1 MSRYGKHNTALQ
13 TIGMSFYNMP
23 YESLL
28 VSKKQDSIFVDI
40 FLSICTHGS
49 SSLFLLLSLFSSLY
63 LVLILYLT
71 FTKSFFFFSLQ
82 RGYLQKQKTKMVAV
96 DAGEVQT
103 QFELKYDRASEIKAF
118 DEMKTGVK
126 GLVDSG
132 ISEVPRIFHQPPDIV
147 GESYVPSATQFS
159 IPVIDLQ
166 GVKED
171 PSTHTEIV
179 KQVLN
184 ASQEWGFFQI
194 INHGIPLSV
203 LEEMKVRVRRFY
215 ELDNELKKQFY
226 TRDTSK
232 KVVYNCN
239 FDLHTAPAANWRDTV
254 YFDIAPDPP
263 KPEEL
268 PEPFRDMMVEY
279 TDRMMNLGRLLFEL
293 ISEALGLNPDH
304 LVKIDCAKGLGHL
317 CHYYPACPQP
327 ELTIGTSKHTDSYFL
342 TVLLQD
348 HIGGLQVLYENQW
361 IDVPPVPEALVVN
374 IGDLLQLISNDRL
387 VSVEHRV
394 LANSIGPRVSVASFF
409 IRETTVVE
417 YMSHFQQKGLDGKS
431 ALLHFKI

>member
-1 MSRYGKHNTALQ
+1 
-13 TIGMSFYNMP
+13 
-23 YESLL
+23 
-28 VSKKQDSIFVDI
+28 
-40 FLSICTHGS
+40 
-49 SSLFLLLSLFSSLY
+49 
-63 LVLILYLT
+63 
-71 FTKSFFFFSLQ
+71 
-82 RGYLQKQKTKMVAV
+82 MVAA

-118 DEMKTGVK
+118 DETKTGVK
-126 GLVDSG
+126 GLIDAG
-132 ISEVPRIFHQPPDIV
+132 ISEVPRIFHQPPDTV
-147 GESYVPSATQFS
+147 GENYVPSATQFS

-171 PSTHTEIV
+171 SSTHTEIV
-179 KQVLN
+179 KHVLN

-194 INHGIPLSV
+194 INHGIPLGV

-254 YFDIAPDPP
+254 YFDMAPDPP

-293 ISEALGLNPDH
+293 ISEALVLNPDH

-327 ELTIGTSKHTDSYFL
+327 ELTIGASKHTDSCFL

-409 IRETTVVE
+409 ITYFNPNPRLYAPIKELLSEDNPPKYRETTVVE
-417 YMSHFQQKGLDGKS
+417 YMTHFQQKGLDGNS

>member
-1 MSRYGKHNTALQ
+1 
-13 TIGMSFYNMP
+13 
-23 YESLL
+23 
-28 VSKKQDSIFVDI
+28 
-40 FLSICTHGS
+40 
-49 SSLFLLLSLFSSLY
+49 
-63 LVLILYLT
+63 
-71 FTKSFFFFSLQ
+71 
-82 RGYLQKQKTKMVAV
+82 MVAV

-327 ELTIGTSKHTDSYFL
+327 ELTIGTSKHTDSCFL

-409 IRETTVVE
+409 ITETTVVE